1 MFLSIGWGADETI
14 FSWYQIGTGQL
25 DECIGWLQKRFYLVF
40 LESSWLPRVKI
51 FLQWK
56 AMTMFFLWENFQDI
70 SVVIV
75 KIIKIRH
82 QKDHSSKKGKKKKI
96 WIILT
101 HHYIE
106 VVHAK
111 GEVIFHLHLQSFEI
125 IRKTRISWLFIFGM
139 QS

>member
-25 DECIGWLQKRFYLVF
+25 DECIGWLQRFYLVF

-56 AMTMFFLWENFQDI
+56 AMTMFFPWEDI

-82 QKDHSSKKGKKKKI
+82 QKGHSSKRKKKI
-96 WIILT
+96 WIILMQ
-101 HHYIE
+101 HHIV

-125 IRKTRISWLFIFGM
+125 IRVTRISWLFLFWM

>member
-1 MFLSIGWGADETI
+1 MFLSIRWGVDETI

-25 DECIGWLQKRFYLVF
+25 DECIGWLKKRFYLVF

-82 QKDHSSKKGKKKKI
+82 QKGHSSKKKKI
-96 WIILT
+96 WIILMQ
-101 HHYIE
+101 HHIV

-125 IRKTRISWLFIFGM
+125 IWKTRISWLFIFGM
-139 QS
+139 HS